1 MDQSALQRWQR
12 LHLRVVC
19 GEALMGEEL
28 ALYQAG
34 LREMEQSE
42 RIGEVTIDRI
52 REMRQKIRKLD
63 AERLRLEDEVRRL
76 EANLDEQ
83 TRQQL
88 AQVE

>member
-1 MDQSALQRWQR
+1 MDQSDLQRWQR

-19 GEALMGEEL
+19 GEPLLEEEQ
-28 ALYQAG
+28 AFYQTG
-34 LREMEQSE
+34 LRELEQSE
-42 RIGEVTIDRI
+42 SIGAVTIDRI
-52 REMRQKIRKLD
+52 REMRQKIRKLN

-76 EANLDEQ
+76 EANLDDQ

>member
-1 MDQSALQRWQR
+1 MDQTALQHWQR

-19 GEALMGEEL
+19 GETLSSEEQ

-34 LREMEQSE
+34 LQELEQSE
-42 RIGEVTIDRI
+42 RIGTFTVDRI
-52 REMRQKIRKLD
+52 REMLQKIRKLD
-63 AERLRLEDEVRRL
+63 TERLRLEDEVRRL
-76 EANLDEQ
+76 EAGLDEQ

>member
-1 MDQSALQRWQR
+1 MDQSDLQRWQR

-19 GEALMGEEL
+19 GETLLSEDQAF
-28 ALYQAG
+28 YQAG
-34 LREMEQSE
+34 IRELEQSE
-42 RIGEVTIDRI
+42 RIGAVSIDRI

-76 EANLDEQ
+76 EAGLDEQ